1 MFVGIALHVNNA
13 ELNIG
18 IWEKAA
24 GDREET
30 REVVLN
36 DKQDPSQA
44 ALSEVA
50 KDEVAKD
57 ELPIFEVFATEPGS
71 ATENALSS
79 VAKETD
85 SEIDGR
91 LPKAIGFANFDI
103 LGVEIEDTEVG
114 IKRARIAELQ
124 FFDKGFRDAIEILI
138 RDRESHAVKSLF
150 GRIERTA

>member
-36 DKQDPSQA
+36 DKQDPPQA
-44 ALSEVA
+44 ALS
-50 KDEVAKD
+50 EVAKD

-85 SEIDGR
+85 GEIDGG
-91 LPKAIGFANFDI
+91 LTKAIGFANFDI

-114 IKRARIAELQ
+114 IKRARIAQLQ
-124 FFDKGFRDAIEILI
+124 FFDKGFSDAIEILI

>member
-1 MFVGIALHVNNA
+1 MFVGIALHVNHA

-36 DKQDPSQA
+36 DKQDPPQA
-44 ALSEVA
+44 ALS
-50 KDEVAKD
+50 EVAKD

-71 ATENALSS
+71 ATEHALSS

-85 SEIDGR
+85 SEIDGG
-91 LPKAIGFANFDI
+91 LTKAIGFANLDI
-103 LGVEIEDTEVG
+103 LSIEIEDTEVG
-114 IKRARIAELQ
+114 IKRARIAQLQ
-124 FFDKGFRDAIEILI
+124 FFDKGFSDAIEILI

>member
-1 MFVGIALHVNNA
+1 MGIALHVNHA

-36 DKQDPSQA
+36 DKQDPPQA
-44 ALSEVA
+44 ALS
-50 KDEVAKD
+50 EVAKD

-71 ATENALSS
+71 ATENTLSA

-85 SEIDGR
+85 SKVDGR
-91 LPKAIGFANFDI
+91 LTKAIGFANFDI
-103 LGVEIEDTEVG
+103 LGVEIEDGEIG
-114 IKRARIAELQ
+114 IKRARIAHCNSSTKASATRSSPDPEQRVPCGEEPLWQ
-124 FFDKGFRDAIEILI
+124 N
-138 RDRESHAVKSLF
+138 
-150 GRIERTA
+150 